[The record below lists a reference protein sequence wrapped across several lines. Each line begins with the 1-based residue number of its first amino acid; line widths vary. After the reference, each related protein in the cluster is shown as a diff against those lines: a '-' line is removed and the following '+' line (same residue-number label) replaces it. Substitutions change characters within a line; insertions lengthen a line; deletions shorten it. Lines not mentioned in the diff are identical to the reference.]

1 MAEHSGVRALLTAG
15 LVSRLS
21 QGSEGDDMTQNSS
34 TDTFRSRLAKGD
46 LLVGT
51 FLKTPTGH
59 ATEIL
64 GDIGFDFVVID
75 AEHAPF
81 DRGTIDQILLATRA
95 ASVMGIVR
103 VPSSDPVGMLS
114 ALDCGAAGVLV
125 PHVVSA
131 EMAKEIV
138 ASCRFRGGHRG
149 FSNSTRAGGYGR
161 QSIWDY
167 VDGCDALTTVIGMI
181 EDPEAVDAIDE
192 IVAVEGLDAVF
203 IGRGD
208 LIVAYGLSS
217 PAAEELKVATEKI
230 ISSAKAA
237 GKAVIAMTPGGDDAA
252 WLTGLGVNG
261 LIVAS
266 DQGFMRQAAGQSLT
280 QLRQLSQ

>member
-1 MAEHSGVRALLTAG
+1 MAHELKADS
-15 LVSRLS
+15 
-21 QGSEGDDMTQNSS
+21 
-34 TDTFRSRLAKGD
+34 FRSQLSNGD

-95 ASVMGIVR
+95 ANTAGIVR
-103 VPSSDPVGMLS
+103 VPSAAKPDILS
-114 ALDCGAAGVLV
+114 ALDCGASGVLV
-125 PHVVSA
+125 PHVTSA
-131 EMAKEIV
+131 NMARDLV
-138 ASCRFRGGHRG
+138 AACRFRDGKRG

-161 QSIWDY
+161 KGMWEY
-167 VDGCDALTTVIGMI
+167 VDDCDAKTTVIGMI

-192 IVAVEGLDAVF
+192 IVAIDGLDAVF

-208 LIVAYGLSS
+208 LMVAYGLTS
-217 PAAEELKVATEKI
+217 PAAEELKTATEKI
-230 ISSAKAA
+230 ISATKAA
-237 GKAVIAMTPGGDDAA
+237 GKPVLAMTVGQEDAA
-252 WLTGLGVNG
+252 WLTSLGVNG

-266 DQGFMRQAAGQSLT
+266 DQGFMRQAASKSLADMRT
-280 QLRQLSQ
+280 LSE